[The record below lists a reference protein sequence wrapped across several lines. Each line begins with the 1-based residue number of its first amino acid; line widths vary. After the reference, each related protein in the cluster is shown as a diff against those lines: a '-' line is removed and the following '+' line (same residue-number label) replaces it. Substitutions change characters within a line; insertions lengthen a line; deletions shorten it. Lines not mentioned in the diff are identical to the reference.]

1 MRSVV
6 VVVADV
12 LGHQALKMA
21 FVEDDDMIEQV
32 ASAVADEAFGNAVLP
47 RAAEAGPFGLDA
59 VKAISVVTR
68 YALHS
73 GRRQSGC
80 ACRRGWRLAW
90 LKPCPSDY
98 AA

>member
-21 FVEDDDMIEQV
+21 FVEDDDVIEQV
-32 ASAVADEAFGNAVLP
+32 SAAVADEAFGNAVLP

-68 YALHS
+68 FALRS

-80 ACRRGWRLAW
+80 AWRRGWRLAW